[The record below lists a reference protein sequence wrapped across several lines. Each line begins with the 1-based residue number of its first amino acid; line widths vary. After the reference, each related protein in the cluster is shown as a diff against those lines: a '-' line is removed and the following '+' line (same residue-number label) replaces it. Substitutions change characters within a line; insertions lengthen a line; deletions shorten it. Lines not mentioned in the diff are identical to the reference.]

1 MSDTVVV
8 ADSTV
13 LIFLGKLRRLEWL
26 RTEYESVTIP
36 PKVYEEVVEKGIQ
49 MGATDAVLVRN
60 AVEDGWIEVR
70 ETDPHEDVETWDLE
84 AGETEVLSLA
94 LTHGYEEVLA
104 DEESVREIARLNG
117 LRPRGT
123 LYFLLTAV
131 RDGEITF
138 EKFLDLL
145 ETLLEEG
152 FYLDE
157 AIYLEVVQEA
167 RRIADEHT
175 ERQG

>member
-1 MSDTVVV
+1 MSDSFVV

-36 PKVYEEVVEKGIQ
+36 PEVYEEVVENGVE

-60 AVEDGWIEVR
+60 AVEDGWIEVQ
-70 ETDPHEDVETWDLE
+70 EIDPHEDVAKWDLE

-123 LYFLLTAV
+123 LYVLLTAV

-157 AIYLEVVQEA
+157 AVYLEVVQEA

-175 ERQG
+175 ER